1 MIATELRNCAAYV
14 DEARNAIES
23 ADRGREL
30 ARLARRAADGL
41 EAAQRQLE
49 AAAPFFDIA
58 KAVTDSTDPN
68 YREWFSEAGDHCVAF
83 GFAGSVI
90 TLGDLRAAA
99 RVMFPEREILVR
111 GEPFDPENA
120 PSGKA

>member
-1 MIATELRNCAAYV
+1 MSQDQNDFLLALALACCEDAQKGLGSWPVIVQDLS
-14 DEARNAIES
+14 EA
-23 ADRGREL
+23 
-30 ARLARRAADGL
+30 L
-41 EAAQRQLE
+41 EAAG
-49 AAAPFFDIA
+49 PFFDIA
-58 KAVTDSTDPN
+58 RAVTDSTDPN
-68 YREWFSEAGDHCVAF
+68 YREWFAEAGDHCVAF

-111 GEPFDPENA
+111 GAPFDPENA